1 MNKNFWKAALIRAA
15 HTWFQAFIAAIPS
28 SAAVLSDVN
37 WKIALSAA
45 TLAAVISLAKSVII
59 GLPEA
64 SLADTLYALDND
76 PDEIDDI
83 EEAGIGIEEDEEGE
97 E

>member
-1 MNKNFWKAALIRAA
+1 MGYEFWKAALIRAA

-37 WKIALSAA
+37 WKLVVSAA

-59 GLPEA
+59 GLPEVKL
-64 SLADTLYALDND
+64 SETLYDLDND
-76 PDEIDDI
+76 PFDEEDDF
-83 EEAGIGIEEDEEGE
+83 EEFDVDDEEGE